1 MRVIVVGGGIV
12 GCSSAY
18 YLSKRGA
25 DVVLCER
32 SNIGA
37 GSTERSAGGIRAQFS
52 TPVNVALSRASMRV
66 WDRFEEEFDADIS
79 HRRSGSLP
87 RQRGG
92 FCGRTRGDG
101 RDQNECGVQSELL
114 TPEEARE
121 VCPGLGADLFRAAT
135 YSPDDGFADPHLAL
149 QAFATRAREVGADIR
164 TGVEVT
170 GVLGDSTGIE
180 GVETTDGPIHAD
192 FVVNAAGPWAS
203 RVATMAG
210 LDLPIS
216 PERRQM
222 AVVDPETPVPES
234 VPLTID
240 LDTGSYFRPER
251 EGAALVG
258 GHFGGDTTADPNAY
272 DRTTDLDWTIEAV
285 EKAAEMDDLFGPDS
299 EIRRGMG
306 GSVRR
311 HTGPPSHHRGND
323 SGIRERRRLFGA
335 RLSARTGDR
344 PTGHGNRLRR
354 RGVARGHLRA
364 RFLSVRGGANRRR
377 TERRVKRNARRR
389 LKTDRLAASRH
400 PSDLLARIQLLASRG
415 RKYS

>member
-1 MRVIVVGGGIV
+1 MRVVVVGGGIV

-18 YLSKRGA
+18 YLSERGA

-66 WDRFEEEFDADIS
+66 WDRFEEEFDADIAL
-79 HRRSGSLP
+79 RRSGYLFLVRDEDS
-87 RQRGG
+87 
-92 FCGRTRGDG
+92 GDELAETVAM
-101 RDQNECGVQSELL
+101 QNEQGVPSELL

-121 VCPGLGADLFRAAT
+121 VCPGLRADLFRAAT
-135 YSPDDGFADPHLAL
+135 YSPNDGFADPHLAL
-149 QAFATRAREVGADIR
+149 QAFAARAREVGTDVR

-170 GVLGDSTGIE
+170 DVLGDAGGVT
-180 GVETTDGPIHAD
+180 GVETTDGTVDAD

-203 RVATMAG
+203 SVAEMAG

-222 AVVDPETPVPES
+222 AVVNPETPVAES

-258 GHFGGDTTADPNAY
+258 GHFGGDTTADPNAF
-272 DRTTDLDWTIEAV
+272 DQTTDLDWTIEAV
-285 EKAAEMDDLFGPDS
+285 EKASDWTTYFGPES
-299 EIRRGMG
+299 RIRRGWAG
-306 GSVRR
+306 LYAV
-311 HTGPPSHHRGND
+311 TPDHHPIIEETVPGFVNAVGF
-323 SGIRERRRLFGA
+323 S
-335 RLSARTGDR
+335 
-344 PTGHGNRLRR
+344 GHGFQHAPATGQLVTELVFDGEPSLVDVSGLDADRFEEGRTVDERN
-354 RGVARGHLRA
+354 VA
-364 RFLSVRGGANRRR
+364 
-377 TERRVKRNARRR
+377 
-389 LKTDRLAASRH
+389 
-400 PSDLLARIQLLASRG
+400 
-415 RKYS
+415 

>member
-1 MRVIVVGGGIV
+1 MRVVVVGGGIV

-18 YLSKRGA
+18 YLSERGA

-52 TPVNVALSRASMRV
+52 TPVNVALSCASMRV
-66 WDRFEEEFDADIS
+66 WDRFEEEFDADIAL
-79 HRRSGSLP
+79 RRSGYLFLARNEDSADELAE
-87 RQRGG
+87 
-92 FCGRTRGDG
+92 TVAM
-101 RDQNECGVQSELL
+101 QNEQGVPSELL

-121 VCPGLGADLFRAAT
+121 VCPGLRTDLFRAAT
-135 YSPDDGFADPHLAL
+135 YSPNDGFADPHLAL
-149 QAFATRAREVGADIR
+149 QAFAARAREVGTDVR

-170 GVLGDSTGIE
+170 DVLGDAGGVT
-180 GVETTDGPIHAD
+180 GVETTDGTVDAD

-203 RVATMAG
+203 RVAEMAG

-222 AVVDPETPVPES
+222 AVVDPETPVAES

-258 GHFGGDTTADPNAY
+258 GHFGGDTTADPNAF

-285 EKAAEMDDLFGPDS
+285 EKASDWTTYFGPES
-299 EIRRGMG
+299 EIRRGWAG
-306 GSVRR
+306 LYAV
-311 HTGPPSHHRGND
+311 TPDHHPIIEETIPGFVNAVGF
-323 SGIRERRRLFGA
+323 S
-335 RLSARTGDR
+335 
-344 PTGHGNRLRR
+344 GHGFQHAPATGQLVTELVFDGEPSLVDISGLDADRFEEGRTVDERN
-354 RGVARGHLRA
+354 VA
-364 RFLSVRGGANRRR
+364 
-377 TERRVKRNARRR
+377 
-389 LKTDRLAASRH
+389 
-400 PSDLLARIQLLASRG
+400 
-415 RKYS
+415 

>member
-1 MRVIVVGGGIV
+1 MRVVVVGGGIV

-18 YLSKRGA
+18 YLSERGA

-66 WDRFEEEFDADIS
+66 WDRFEEEFDADIAL
-79 HRRSGSLP
+79 RRSGYL
-87 RQRGG
+87 
-92 FCGRTRGDG
+92 FLA
-101 RDQNECGVQSELL
+101 RDEDSADELAETVAMQNEQGVPSELL

-121 VCPGLGADLFRAAT
+121 VCPGLRTDLFRAAT
-135 YSPDDGFADPHLAL
+135 YSPNDGFADPHFAL
-149 QAFATRAREVGADIR
+149 QAFAARAREVGTDVR

-170 GVLGDSTGIE
+170 DVLGDAGGVT
-180 GVETTDGPIHAD
+180 GVETTDGTIDAD

-203 RVATMAG
+203 SVAEMAG

-222 AVVDPETPVPES
+222 AVVDPETPVAES

-258 GHFGGDTTADPNAY
+258 GHFGGDTTADPNAF
-272 DRTTDLDWTIEAV
+272 DQTTDLDWTIEAV
-285 EKAAEMDDLFGPDS
+285 EKASDWTTYFGPES
-299 EIRRGMG
+299 RIRRGWAG
-306 GSVRR
+306 LYAV
-311 HTGPPSHHRGND
+311 TPDHHPIIEETIPGFVNAVGF
-323 SGIRERRRLFGA
+323 S
-335 RLSARTGDR
+335 
-344 PTGHGNRLRR
+344 GHGFQHAPATGQLVTELVFDGEPSLVDISGLDADRFEEGRTVDERN
-354 RGVARGHLRA
+354 VA
-364 RFLSVRGGANRRR
+364 
-377 TERRVKRNARRR
+377 
-389 LKTDRLAASRH
+389 
-400 PSDLLARIQLLASRG
+400 
-415 RKYS
+415 